1 MELKAVNHIAVITGD
16 LDRSLRFYTEVL
28 GFTVLR
34 HVYREERR
42 SHKVDLALDGTY
54 LIELF
59 TFPDAPPRPSY
70 PEAKGLRH
78 LAFSVERLDDC
89 IRELEAKGVQVEPV
103 RTDPYTGCRCT
114 FFADPDGLPLELVET
129 GGCGR

>member
-1 MELKAVNHIAVITGD
+1 MELKAVNHIAVIAGD

-28 GFTVLR
+28 SFTVLR

-129 GGCGR
+129 GSCGR

>member
-1 MELKAVNHIAVITGD
+1 MELKAVNHIAIIAGD

-129 GGCGR
+129 GGSGR

>member
-1 MELKAVNHIAVITGD
+1 MELKAVNHIAVIAGD

-78 LAFSVERLDDC
+78 LAFSVERLDD
-89 IRELEAKGVQVEPV
+89 
-103 RTDPYTGCRCT
+103 
-114 FFADPDGLPLELVET
+114 
-129 GGCGR
+129 